1 MRYLLLVLFDCLY
14 MEGILVYPA
23 GGVIVVLFDETD

>member
-1 MRYLLLVLFDCLY
+1 MRYLLVLFDCLY

-23 GGVIVVLFDETD
+23 EGCNCSFIR